1 MMICVC
7 GCRSN
12 CALLFIVLR
21 MAQSQGT
28 PKDCK
33 HGWKSIIRSINLLYI
48 YISTYTNMGTWIE
61 SFFGTLVAGFEG
73 SLFISFYISKWKLRS
88 GNLNH
93 AVACCLSFS
102 LCQLSLQEFPAFKP
116 PFCWLICWSVA
127 TELTTWT
134 STATIMFI
142 TSAESNGRK
151 LPMWKTR
158 IVIASNV

>member
-1 MMICVC
+1 
-7 GCRSN
+7 
-12 CALLFIVLR
+12 

-33 HGWKSIIRSINLLYI
+33 HGWKRIIRSII
-48 YISTYTNMGTWIE
+48 YTYKHISNMGTWIE
-61 SFFGTLVAGFEG
+61 SF
-73 SLFISFYISKWKLRS
+73 YISKWNLRS
-88 GNLNH
+88 GNSNH
-93 AVACCLSFS
+93 TVACCLSFS

-151 LPMWKTR
+151 LPMWKTW
-158 IVIASNV
+158 IVIASNVYPVVDVGFQVSSSLRVNVTKRSIYIHL